1 MGRDGYLP
9 LFETKVAKGRIL
21 FRCYAASMFVGIIFI
36 WVYRVVHFPPAGAQV
51 LRRWAWMGL
60 FLSELLFSF
69 YWFLTQLVRWSPIY
83 RYTFK
88 DRLSQRYE
96 EVLPGI
102 DIFVCT
108 ADPRIEPPI
117 MVINTVLSVMAYS
130 YPSQNLSVYLS
141 DDGGSDLT
149 FYALLEASR
158 FSKHWLPFCRKFSI
172 EPRSPAAY
180 FSTTSEPPDS
190 NPLMAQEWLSIK
202 ELYEEM
208 KNRIE
213 TTTRLSR
220 ISEEIRKED
229 KGFLEWNSAS
239 TRHDHQSIVQIVID
253 GRDPKAVDSEGQPLP
268 TLVYLSREKRPQYHH
283 NFKAGAMN
291 ALIRVSSKIS
301 NGSIILN
308 VDCDMYSNNSES
320 VRDAVCF
327 FMDEEKGHEI
337 AYVQFPQCYDNLTR
351 NDLYGTCFR
360 VIIEVEFPGLD
371 SNGGP
376 FYIGTGCFHRR
387 VALCGMKYDKECERE
402 WKKENGRRGRESA
415 SVLEES
421 CKVLASCTYEENS
434 QWGKEMGVKYDCAV
448 EDVITG
454 FSIQCRGWKSV
465 YVNPERK
472 GFLGVAPTTLLQS
485 LVQHKR
491 WSEGHL
497 QMFLSRHCPLIYGHK
512 KVPLKLQLAYSI
524 YNLWA
529 AYSLAMLCYAA
540 VPSLC
545 LLGGI
550 SLFPEIWSLWVLPF
564 AYVIIAKHAYSLGEF
579 HWYGGTIQG
588 WWNDQRIWMFRR
600 TTSYFFGF
608 LDTILR
614 ILGFAETTF
623 AVTGKATLAL
633 LNLFS
638 FVCGVKRVVVDIQ
651 IKPLES
657 LALQIILCGVLV
669 LINLPVYQG
678 LFFRKDKGTMPTSV
692 TYKSVSLALVVH
704 FPAADG
710 QLLRRWAWMGL
721 SLAELWKFSIEPR
734 SPAAY
739 FSTNPKPHD
748 SNPLMAQEWFSIKK
762 SYEDMKNRIE
772 TTTRLGRVSEEIRKE
787 HKGFQEWNHVSTQYN
802 HQSIVQILIDGRE
815 GKTVDVEG
823 QSLPTLVYLS
833 REKRPQYHH
842 NFKAGAMNSLIRVSS
857 KISNGSI
864 ILNVDCDMYSNNSE
878 SVRDALCFFMD
889 EQKGHE
895 IAYVQFPPSYNNLT
909 TNDLYG
915 TCFRVLNEECER
927 EWKRET
933 DRTARESAS
942 VLEASCK
949 VLASCSYEENT
960 QWGKEMGLKY
970 GCSVE
975 DIITGLSIQC
985 RGWKSIS
992 FSPERKGF
1000 VGVAPT
1006 TLLQSLIQHK
1016 RWSEGNFQIFLSRY
1030 CPLLC

>member
-1 MGRDGYLP
+1 MGKDGYLP
-9 LFETKVAKGRIL
+9 LFETKAARGRIL
-21 FRCYAASMFVGIIFI
+21 FKCYAASVLVGITFI
-36 WVYRVVHFPPAGAQV
+36 CVYRVVHFPAAGGQ
-51 LRRWAWMGL
+51 LLKRWAWMGL
-60 FLSELLFSF
+60 SLAELWFSL
-69 YWFLTQLVRWSPIY
+69 YWFITQFVRWNPIY

-96 EVLPGI
+96 NAFPYI

-108 ADPRIEPPI
+108 AKPRIEPPI
-117 MVINTVLSVMAYS
+117 MVINTVLSVMAYN
-130 YPSQNLSVYLS
+130 YPSQKLCVYLS

-180 FSTTSEPPDS
+180 FST
-190 NPLMAQEWLSIK
+190 
-202 ELYEEM
+202 
-208 KNRIE
+208 
-213 TTTRLSR
+213 
-220 ISEEIRKED
+220 
-229 KGFLEWNSAS
+229 
-239 TRHDHQSIVQIVID
+239 
-253 GRDPKAVDSEGQPLP
+253 
-268 TLVYLSREKRPQYHH
+268 
-283 NFKAGAMN
+283 
-291 ALIRVSSKIS
+291 
-301 NGSIILN
+301 
-308 VDCDMYSNNSES
+308 
-320 VRDAVCF
+320 
-327 FMDEEKGHEI
+327 
-337 AYVQFPQCYDNLTR
+337 
-351 NDLYGTCFR
+351 
-360 VIIEVEFPGLD
+360 
-371 SNGGP
+371 
-376 FYIGTGCFHRR
+376 
-387 VALCGMKYDKECERE
+387 
-402 WKKENGRRGRESA
+402 
-415 SVLEES
+415 
-421 CKVLASCTYEENS
+421 
-434 QWGKEMGVKYDCAV
+434 
-448 EDVITG
+448 
-454 FSIQCRGWKSV
+454 
-465 YVNPERK
+465 
-472 GFLGVAPTTLLQS
+472 
-485 LVQHKR
+485 
-491 WSEGHL
+491 
-497 QMFLSRHCPLIYGHK
+497 
-512 KVPLKLQLAYSI
+512 
-524 YNLWA
+524 
-529 AYSLAMLCYAA
+529 
-540 VPSLC
+540 
-545 LLGGI
+545 
-550 SLFPEIWSLWVLPF
+550 
-564 AYVIIAKHAYSLGEF
+564 
-579 HWYGGTIQG
+579 
-588 WWNDQRIWMFRR
+588 
-600 TTSYFFGF
+600 
-608 LDTILR
+608 
-614 ILGFAETTF
+614 
-623 AVTGKATLAL
+623 
-633 LNLFS
+633 
-638 FVCGVKRVVVDIQ
+638 
-651 IKPLES
+651 
-657 LALQIILCGVLV
+657 
-669 LINLPVYQG
+669 
-678 LFFRKDKGTMPTSV
+678 
-692 TYKSVSLALVVH
+692 
-704 FPAADG
+704 
-710 QLLRRWAWMGL
+710 
-721 SLAELWKFSIEPR
+721 
-734 SPAAY
+734 
-739 FSTNPKPHD
+739 NPKPHD
-748 SNPLMAQEWFSIKK
+748 SNPLMAQERFSIKK

-815 GKTVDVEG
+815 DKAVDVEG

-915 TCFRVLNEECER
+915 TCFRVLNEVDLPGLDANGGPCYIGSGCFHRRKALCGMKYSEECER

-1030 CPLLC
+1030 CPLLYGHKRIPLELQFSYCPYLLWAPNCLPTLYYVAVPSLCLLGGISLFPEISSLWALPFAYVIIAKYAYSLGEFLWFGGTIQGWWNEQRIWALRRTTSYFFALLDTILKLLGFAETTFAVTAKVSDEDVSRRYEQEVMEFGSPSPMFTIIATLAMLNLFSFVCCVKRVFVGIQIKTLESFALQGILCGVVVLINLPVYQGLFFRKDKGAMPNSVTYKSVALALLACSIALYQ